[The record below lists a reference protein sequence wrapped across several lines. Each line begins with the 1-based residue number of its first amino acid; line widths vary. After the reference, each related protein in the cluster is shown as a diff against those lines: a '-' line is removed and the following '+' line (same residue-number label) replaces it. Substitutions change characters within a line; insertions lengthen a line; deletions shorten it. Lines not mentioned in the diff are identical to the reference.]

1 MESEAGIISIK
12 VYQVGLSR
20 IRETYDLKISIN
32 MTMKDLYELIAKK
45 SGTRNVMIA
54 ATIKAYDPS
63 KIGRYR
69 YPGRVFT
76 SDNPDGCPK
85 FQLDTSNAEKTIYE
99 CNITDGAELMY
110 NNGEMD

>member
-1 MESEAGIISIK
+1 MMNAKSDISVKI
-12 VYQVGLSR
+12 YQVGLSR
-20 IRETYDLKISIN
+20 IRETYIVKIPTD
-32 MTMKDLYELIAKK
+32 MKMKDLYELIAKK
-45 SGTRNVMIA
+45 SGTRKGMIA
-54 ATIKAYDPS
+54 ATIEAHDPS

-69 YPGRVFT
+69 YPGRIFT

-85 FQLDTSNAEKTIYE
+85 FQLDTSNAEKTISE